1 MSAIPASAAPT
12 APQASGNAPRRPRNR
27 QRNRGGRANAENG
40 APVAAPQLLPA
51 SVTPSVENSNH
62 ISNGAPT
69 RGGRGGRRGGRGR
82 GGDQPGAARSQPA
95 RTVPGGRRFGGQLTT
110 GDDEISS
117 QSDAQQLH
125 AGASEF
131 VPGQPVLISK
141 GPKPR
146 APPQPRK
153 RRMSKST
160 APDIGTR
167 IHEDVDN
174 GNYECAKAQLWLA
187 LRPRTG
193 PCRHRDNGAVRA
205 AIYQRTICHRHFLV
219 GVKRKQNQDR
229 YLVFHHSVAVRL
241 ALVATC
247 CQRSVLIHAQTYATL
262 DPASLALR
270 WALNRVAFV
279 VVNLSHVAVSIRI
292 TRMAGHVVKSAESS
306 CLVGNT
312 SAIDLV
318 TRAYAE
324 PVTSLSRLVA
334 TVDR

>member
-174 GNYECAKAQLWLA
+174 GNYECA
-187 LRPRTG
+187 
-193 PCRHRDNGAVRA
+193 
-205 AIYQRTICHRHFLV
+205 
-219 GVKRKQNQDR
+219 
-229 YLVFHHSVAVRL
+229 
-241 ALVATC
+241 
-247 CQRSVLIHAQTYATL
+247 TYATL

-324 PVTSLSRLVA
+324 PVTSLSRLVT